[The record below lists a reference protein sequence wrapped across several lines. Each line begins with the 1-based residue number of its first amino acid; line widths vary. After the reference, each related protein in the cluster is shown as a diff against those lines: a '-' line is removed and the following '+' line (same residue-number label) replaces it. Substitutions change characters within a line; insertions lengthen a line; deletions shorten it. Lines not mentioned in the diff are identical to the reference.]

1 MATYQRDW
9 KRLADRL
16 RSMREA
22 AGLSGAALAR
32 ELGEGWTQP
41 KVSKIETQRQL
52 PTEDEVRAWADTT
65 GAQGDVAEV
74 LALLDAARTERTEF
88 RAAGVAG
95 VQADILALEAQA
107 TRIGEFQPSMMSG
120 LVQTAEYANE
130 ALHIPSGPAAF
141 GASEDDIQA
150 VVATR
155 MQRQHVLYDPSKRVQ
170 VVMLESALRVRL
182 CSDTTLAGQLDRLLA
197 LVGLPS
203 VELTIVP
210 TDAPLPVF
218 PMGFR
223 VYDNDLVIVESIS
236 GERRVE
242 DADNVAT
249 YVKLFD
255 LLREAGVTGQEA
267 ASLIR
272 GAVAELRRDG

>member
-1 MATYQRDW
+1 M
-9 KRLADRL
+9 ADRL

-52 PTEDEVRAWADTT
+52 PTEDEVRAWAHAT
-65 GAQGDVAEV
+65 GGGVAEV
-74 LALLDAARTERTEF
+74 LSLLDAARAERTEF
-88 RAAGVAG
+88 KTVGVSA
-95 VQADILALEAQA
+95 VQAEILALELQA

-120 LVQTAEYANE
+120 LVQTAEYAKE
-130 ALHIPSGPAAF
+130 ALHIPSGPSAF
-141 GASEDDIQA
+141 GASEDDIQRMI
-150 VVATR
+150 ATR
-155 MQRQHVLYDPSKRVQ
+155 MQRQGVLYDPTRRVQ

-182 CSDTTLAGQLDRLLA
+182 CSTATLAGQLDRLLA
-197 LVGLPS
+197 LAGLPS
-203 VELTIVP
+203 LELTIVP
-210 TDAPLPVF
+210 FDVPLPVF

-223 VYDNDLVIVESIS
+223 VYDDDLVIVESIS
-236 GERRVE
+236 DESRIE

-255 LLREAGVTGQEA
+255 LLRQTGVTGEEA

-272 GAVAELRRDG
+272 SAIADLR

>member
-1 MATYQRDW
+1 
-9 KRLADRL
+9 
-16 RSMREA
+16 MREA

-41 KVSKIETQRQL
+41 KVSKIETQRQM
-52 PTEDEVRAWADTT
+52 PTEDEVRAWANAT
-65 GAQGDVAEV
+65 GAPGDAVGV
-74 LALLDAARTERTEF
+74 LALLDAARAERTEY
-88 RAAGVAG
+88 RSTGAAKL
-95 VQADILALEAQA
+95 QAEILALESQA

-130 ALHIPSGPAAF
+130 ALHIPSGPGAF
-141 GASEDDIQA
+141 GKTEDDIQEMIA
-150 VVATR
+150 IR
-155 MQRQHVLYDPSKRVQ
+155 LQRQGALYDPAKRVQ

-182 CSDTTLAGQLDRLLA
+182 CSDATLAGQLDRLLA

-210 TDAPLPVF
+210 MDVPLPVF

-223 VYDNDLVIVESIS
+223 VYDNDLVIVESLSDESRI
-236 GERRVE
+236 E

-255 LLREAGVTGQEA
+255 LLREAGVTGGEA

-272 GAVAELRRDG
+272 GAIAELRRDS

>member
-1 MATYQRDW
+1 MATYQREW

-22 AGLSGAALAR
+22 AGLSGAVLAR

-52 PTEDEVRAWADTT
+52 PTEDEVREWAHAT
-65 GAQGDVAEV
+65 GGGVAEV
-74 LALLDAARTERTEF
+74 LSLLDAARAERTEF
-88 RAAGVAG
+88 RTAGVSA
-95 VQADILALEAQA
+95 VQADILALEFQA

-141 GASEDDIQA
+141 GASEDDIQSMI
-150 VVATR
+150 ATR
-155 MQRQHVLYDPSKRVQ
+155 MQRQRVLYDPAKRVQ
-170 VVMLESALRVRL
+170 IVMLESALRVRL
-182 CSDTTLAGQLDRLLA
+182 CSDATLAGQLDRLLA
-197 LVGLPS
+197 LAGLPA

-210 TDAPLPVF
+210 SDVRLPVF

-223 VYDNDLVIVESIS
+223 VYDDDLVIVESIS
-236 GERRVE
+236 DESRIE

-255 LLREAGVTGQEA
+255 LLRQAGATGEEA

-272 GAVAELRRDG
+272 GAVTDLRRDS

>member
-1 MATYQRDW
+1 M
-9 KRLADRL
+9 ADRL

-52 PTEDEVRAWADTT
+52 PTEDEVRAWADAT
-65 GAQGDVAEV
+65 GGGVAEV
-74 LALLDAARTERTEF
+74 LALLDAARVERTEF
-88 RAAGVAG
+88 RTAGVAG
-95 VQADILALEAQA
+95 VQADILGLESQA

-141 GASEDDIQA
+141 GNSEDDIQA
-150 VVATR
+150 MIATR
-155 MQRQHVLYDPSKRVQ
+155 MQRQQVLYDPSKRVQ

-182 CSDTTLAGQLDRLLA
+182 CSTATLAGQLDRLLA
-197 LVGLPS
+197 LAGLPS
-203 VELTIVP
+203 LELTIVP
-210 TDAPLPVF
+210 FDVPLPVF

-223 VYDNDLVIVESIS
+223 VYDDDLVIVESIS
-236 GERRVE
+236 DESRIE

-255 LLREAGVTGQEA
+255 LLRQTGVTGEEA

-272 GAVAELRRDG
+272 SAIADLR

>member
-16 RSMREA
+16 RALREA
-22 AGLSGAALAR
+22 AGLSGAALA
-32 ELGEGWTQP
+32 ETLGGTWRQP
-41 KVSKIETQRQL
+41 KVSKIERQKQM
-52 PTEDEVRAWADTT
+52 PTEDEVRAWAEAT
-65 GAQGDVAEV
+65 GGDPAEL
-74 LALLDAARTERTEF
+74 LALLDAAEAAKTEYRSTT
-88 RAAGVAG
+88 AAKL
-95 VQADILALEAQA
+95 QAEILALESQA

-130 ALHIPSGPAAF
+130 VLHIPSGPAAF
-141 GASEDDIQA
+141 GKTEDDIQEMIA
-150 VVATR
+150 VR
-155 MQRQHVLYDPSKRVQ
+155 LQRQSALYDPAKRVQ
-170 VVMLESALRVRL
+170 IVMLESALRVRL

-197 LVGLPS
+197 VMGLPS

-210 TDAPLPVF
+210 TEARLPVF

-223 VYDNDLVIVESIS
+223 VYDNDLIIVESLSDETRI
-236 GERRVE
+236 E

-255 LLREAGVTGQEA
+255 LLREAGVTGEAA
-267 ASLIR
+267 ASLTRRAI
-272 GAVAELRRDG
+272 AELRRDA